1 MLTEKE
7 FNVLNAI
14 RSANVPLTQRELVE
28 ITGYSL
34 GSISKIYN
42 TIRDAGFV
50 NGDYKILENGWAEL
64 ERFRVNNAIILA
76 AGITTDTNPIS
87 KTIPKG
93 LYIVKGEILIERLIK
108 QLQAIGIKQIYV
120 VVGFRMEQFFYLEKK
135 YGVYLIPNTT
145 YMTRNNNGSLYCV
158 RELLGNSY
166 IIPND
171 EYFTDNVF
179 SQYEYK
185 SYYATVYTDSKTK
198 ESFVKLDDNNRIL
211 RVYKGGKSGWVML
224 GHSYLSKDFSQN
236 YIKWLEEVYN
246 QYETKK
252 LFWEEI
258 FYPHLNSTH
267 FYAKKYDKDVIYEF
281 DELNELQGFDNQFLN
296 NINSNIYK
304 LICEIFNASKNEITD
319 IKPEKESDIDILFR
333 FKVRNDEFVFRYPS
347 KESTELINYAIEE
360 TNNKIS
366 KMCGVDESIIY
377 IDRRGYKISMAS
389 SKLDKLDRDKC
400 ILLLKRLQDKHIST
414 VHSFDYRERIRNLFQ
429 YFNDNQLLR
438 ISQFDN
444 LKEKIFTLL
453 TLIENDKW
461 RKEFSHNNISSTKF
475 RFCNANIVLIDW
487 CFSGLNDIGYDIAAL
502 ASIFSEKNELDEAII
517 SEFLN
522 ITPEVK
528 CHLYSCLAVS
538 SYYKFLLGIYYSDTE
553 NEFSNNLYENW
564 KLTNVYLK
572 KSEDLFAQKYNKYL
586 TNEQIKYIE
595 CKIREQFV
603 NLHPLSGGVTNT
615 TYRMITKSGKK
626 YSLRIPG
633 IGTNDYINRK
643 DEMINI
649 STIDSLGIIPK
660 VTCADPKTGVLIMD
674 YLENSQTCSMED
686 IYNVKSLQR
695 ICRLLYIVHTS
706 EKVFN
711 NEFDIPKNQNMYKEH
726 FKILGGKSPEV
737 LQQEEKRM
745 DIWMSYLFLTYPKE
759 IVTCHGDPKLNN
771 FLKKGMKLYLIDWE
785 YSGMADC
792 YFELASFS
800 LVNNLTENEEKM
812 FLECYCQVSGMQFDR
827 EKFLLYKFATDYL
840 WIYWHLIKCQQKSM
854 VEYNEMSWKKRLK
867 RAKKILDILEMEH
880 KT

>member
-258 FYPHLNSTH
+258 FYPHLKSTH

-400 ILLLKRLQDKHIST
+400 I
-414 VHSFDYRERIRNLFQ
+414 
-429 YFNDNQLLR
+429 
-438 ISQFDN
+438 
-444 LKEKIFTLL
+444 
-453 TLIENDKW
+453 
-461 RKEFSHNNISSTKF
+461 
-475 RFCNANIVLIDW
+475 
-487 CFSGLNDIGYDIAAL
+487 
-502 ASIFSEKNELDEAII
+502 
-517 SEFLN
+517 
-522 ITPEVK
+522 
-528 CHLYSCLAVS
+528 
-538 SYYKFLLGIYYSDTE
+538 
-553 NEFSNNLYENW
+553 
-564 KLTNVYLK
+564 
-572 KSEDLFAQKYNKYL
+572 
-586 TNEQIKYIE
+586 
-595 CKIREQFV
+595 
-603 NLHPLSGGVTNT
+603 
-615 TYRMITKSGKK
+615 
-626 YSLRIPG
+626 
-633 IGTNDYINRK
+633 
-643 DEMINI
+643 
-649 STIDSLGIIPK
+649 
-660 VTCADPKTGVLIMD
+660 
-674 YLENSQTCSMED
+674 
-686 IYNVKSLQR
+686 
-695 ICRLLYIVHTS
+695 
-706 EKVFN
+706 
-711 NEFDIPKNQNMYKEH
+711 
-726 FKILGGKSPEV
+726 
-737 LQQEEKRM
+737 
-745 DIWMSYLFLTYPKE
+745 
-759 IVTCHGDPKLNN
+759 
-771 FLKKGMKLYLIDWE
+771 
-785 YSGMADC
+785 
-792 YFELASFS
+792 
-800 LVNNLTENEEKM
+800 
-812 FLECYCQVSGMQFDR
+812 
-827 EKFLLYKFATDYL
+827 
-840 WIYWHLIKCQQKSM
+840 
-854 VEYNEMSWKKRLK
+854 
-867 RAKKILDILEMEH
+867 
-880 KT
+880 